1 MSVNTAIFSKP
12 TPRHTKPLATAI
24 SSRRTAPRFENID
37 DLKRRVEEASRYIP
51 LAQLAIGPQCGFST
65 NLIEGVHL
73 TNEIQRAKLTVVAA
87 AAREIWP
94 EG

>member
-1 MSVNTAIFSKP
+1 VPPDKRVVLGLVSTRVAEI
-12 TPRHTKPLATAI
+12 
-24 SSRRTAPRFENID
+24 ENID

-65 NLIEGVHL
+65 NLIEGVHR
-73 TNEIQRAKLTVVAA
+73 THEIQRAKLARVAA

-94 EG
+94 GG